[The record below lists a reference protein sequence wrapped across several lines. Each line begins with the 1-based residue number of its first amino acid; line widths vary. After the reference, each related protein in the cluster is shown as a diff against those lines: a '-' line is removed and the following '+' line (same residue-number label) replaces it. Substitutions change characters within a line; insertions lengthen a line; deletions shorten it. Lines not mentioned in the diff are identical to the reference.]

1 MSKINHNNHIQSL
14 RGIAIISVILF
25 HTNPEFFSTGYLGV
39 DIFFVISGYLI
50 CKVLAKNKELNKN
63 LLADFYI
70 KRARRTLPALLV
82 LMFISIPFF
91 IYILMP
97 VNLIDYG
104 QSLIATSIF
113 LSNFLFGSENTYWGA
128 LSELKP
134 LLHTWSLS
142 IEWQF
147 YLLFPLLFFFKKKLP
162 FFIIFF
168 LLSIVSNFFI
178 NFAELPIFINDHKI
192 RTDNF
197 FFTTNRIWEFLAG
210 SCLYL
215 FEKNKKFRIKKNNFL
230 LFLGLFLIFFSF
242 YFFDRFARE
251 KIYFNLLPVMGSCL
265 FIYYGNVRNNFDKIY
280 KNKFLLHIGLIS
292 YSLYLWHQP
301 ILAYFKNLFNN
312 NIPSLYY
319 YLIYFLIYIFSVAS
333 FYLIEKSFYEKQ
345 ILRNKKFTL
354 FIFLSTLIIIFTGFL
369 IASGK
374 VNIENSINKQVSDIQ
389 KKFPNLDIKDIA
401 QKRGFQNHEFFNK
414 KFSNTGK
421 IKIYISGD
429 SHSKDLFLILQSS
442 EKITKF
448 YEFSLDNI
456 DEADAILYTRQFYE
470 EMLKDFEKH
479 DIFIKTKGKN
489 KKIIIIGRAAEF
501 YTGNID
507 PLIFN
512 LIQDPNN
519 LNAYKNN
526 NKEFIDKNFYNILR
540 DDVIKINKQL
550 KIKAEEMG
558 ALYIDRVDLGCDI
571 IKQTCHSMTPDG
583 YPIYW
588 DHSHLTWQGVNFFSN
603 LVDKK
608 NWFGPVEMFLKKNK

>member
-1 MSKINHNNHIQSL
+1 V
-14 RGIAIISVILF
+14 A
-25 HTNPEFFSTGYLGV
+25 
-39 DIFFVISGYLI
+39 
-50 CKVLAKNKELNKN
+50 
-63 LLADFYI
+63 
-70 KRARRTLPALLV
+70 
-82 LMFISIPFF
+82 
-91 IYILMP
+91 
-97 VNLIDYG
+97 
-104 QSLIATSIF
+104 
-113 LSNFLFGSENTYWGA
+113 
-128 LSELKP
+128 
-134 LLHTWSLS
+134 
-142 IEWQF
+142 
-147 YLLFPLLFFFKKKLP
+147 
-162 FFIIFF
+162 
-168 LLSIVSNFFI
+168 
-178 NFAELPIFINDHKI
+178 
-192 RTDNF
+192 
-197 FFTTNRIWEFLAG
+197 
-210 SCLYL
+210 
-215 FEKNKKFRIKKNNFL
+215 
-230 LFLGLFLIFFSF
+230 
-242 YFFDRFARE
+242 
-251 KIYFNLLPVMGSCL
+251 GSCL
-265 FIYYGNVRNNFDKIY
+265 FIYYGNERNNFDKIY

-401 QKRGFQNHEFFNK
+401 QKRGFQNHDFFNK

-456 DEADAILYTRQFYE
+456 DEADAILYNRQFYE

-571 IKQTCHSMTPDG
+571 IKQACHSMTADG

-608 NWFGPVEMFLKKNK
+608 NWFGPVEEFLKKNK